1 MKKCITFF
9 IALIILLGL
18 VGCNKEN
25 TKDMTNA
32 DIFLPD
38 IQMVKVTF
46 YSGPDVH
53 EWELAT
59 EETEAWIDWLNRL
72 TIERINS
79 KDEYVPNEIH
89 ECGSRYIFDINTEKV
104 RIQYVDSGS
113 LGVFLLAEDAWYKV
127 SNPEEPFNRF

>member
-9 IALIILLGL
+9 IALIIILGL

-32 DIFLPD
+32 DIFLPN

-46 YSGPDVH
+46 YSGTDVH
-53 EWELAT
+53 EWELAP
-59 EETEAWIDWLNRL
+59 EETEVWIDWLNRL
-72 TIERINS
+72 TIERIDS
-79 KDEYVPNEIH
+79 KDEHVPYEIH
-89 ECGSRYIFDINTEKV
+89 ESGSRYIFEINTEKV

-113 LGVFLLAEDAWYKV
+113 LGVFLLAEDVWYKV
-127 SNPEEPFNRF
+127 SNPEEPFHRF

>member
-32 DIFLPD
+32 DNFLPN

-46 YSGPDVH
+46 YSGSDVH
-53 EWELAT
+53 EWELAP

-89 ECGSRYIFDINTEKV
+89 ECGSRYIFEINTEKV

-113 LGVFLLAEDAWYKV
+113 LGVFLLAEDVWYKV